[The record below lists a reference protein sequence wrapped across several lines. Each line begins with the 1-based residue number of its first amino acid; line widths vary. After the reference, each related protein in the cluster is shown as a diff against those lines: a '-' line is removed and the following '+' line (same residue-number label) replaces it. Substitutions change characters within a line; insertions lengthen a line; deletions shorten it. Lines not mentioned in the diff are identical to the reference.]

1 MEKQIIIKHRSKDI
15 TLKIKEIMICLRL
28 FVNVK
33 DKVIC
38 YCRLNLEQ
46 TNVLDKIKFL
56 EQCNIVEC
64 VKIETLKNQKT
75 IDCEVV
81 IYFEYMEQFLN
92 IVEKYELN
100 VLILQKNI
108 KVFIN
113 DNDGDFIIINSNH
126 EKYNTIRKQIYK
138 LLL

>member
-38 YCRLNLEQ
+38 YCRLNLKQ

-56 EQCNIVEC
+56 EQCNILDC
-64 VKIETLKNQKT
+64 VKIETFKNQET

-81 IYFEYMEQFLN
+81 VYFEHIEQFLN

-100 VLILQKNI
+100 VLILQNNI

-126 EKYNTIRKQIYK
+126 EKYNTIRKQI
-138 LLL
+138 